1 MCLSW
6 GELGRSCGILRN
18 LLSRHGL
25 VAGIDVE
32 RLAVD
37 ALGLL

>member
-1 MCLSW
+1 MCLTW

-18 LLSRHGL
+18 LLSRHEL

-32 RLAVD
+32 RLVVD
-37 ALGLL
+37 ALGWL